1 MFLTSCPQV
10 TQKSVCGGCG
20 YVKVVEMCLDEAG
33 LLVHPLSD
41 GTESAGQP
49 AQSLI
54 DRHFSC
60 NETKRC
66 ACPVCST
73 DTVWH
78 FGQGVQCNAHMPR
91 PCMMDPA

>member
-10 TQKSVCGGCG
+10 TQKSVCNACG
-20 YVKVVEMCLDEAG
+20 YVNVVEVCLGEAG

-41 GTESAGQP
+41 GTEESAQ
-49 AQSLI
+49 QLI
-54 DRHFSC
+54 DRHFSR
-60 NETKRC
+60 NETKSC
-66 ACPVCST
+66 ACPVCLT
-73 DTVWH
+73 DTVRC

>member
-10 TQKSVCGGCG
+10 TQKSVCDVCG
-20 YVKVVEMCLDEAG
+20 NVNVVEMCLGKAG

-41 GTESAGQP
+41 GTESAQ
-49 AQSLI
+49 QLI
-54 DRHFSC
+54 DRHFSL

-66 ACPVCST
+66 ACPVCLT
-73 DTVWH
+73 DTVRS
-78 FGQGVQCNAHMPR
+78 FGLGVQCNAHMPR